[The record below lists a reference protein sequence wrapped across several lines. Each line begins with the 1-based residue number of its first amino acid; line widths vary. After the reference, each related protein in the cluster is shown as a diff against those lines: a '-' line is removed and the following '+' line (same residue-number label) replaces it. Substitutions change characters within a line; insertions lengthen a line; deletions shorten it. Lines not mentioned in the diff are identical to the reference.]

1 MIANF
6 ATGSGVTLPRARVV
20 YGAYGRLNAARDNA
34 VLLPSHYM
42 ANHHGHEW
50 LIGPGLALDATRLF
64 LTPGFGGDVE
74 RALRS
79 IQVPVL
85 YTPSETDLYFP
96 ITDAKYERQFM
107 KTVQFAPIPS
117 IWGHPAGAA
126 ANPEDKTFLNRTI
139 AAFLAGK
146 RAPP

>member
-1 MIANF
+1 MRL
-6 ATGSGVTLPRARVV
+6 TTESGVTLPRARVV
-20 YGAYGRLNAARDNA
+20 YGAYGRLNPPRDNA

-96 ITDAKYERQFM
+96 LADARYEAAFIPR
-107 KTVQFAPIPS
+107 VELVPIPS
-117 IWGHPAGAA
+117 PWGVPLGITRPIGPSRVAR
-126 ANPEDKTFLNRTI
+126 PTR
-139 AAFLAGK
+139 
-146 RAPP
+146 R